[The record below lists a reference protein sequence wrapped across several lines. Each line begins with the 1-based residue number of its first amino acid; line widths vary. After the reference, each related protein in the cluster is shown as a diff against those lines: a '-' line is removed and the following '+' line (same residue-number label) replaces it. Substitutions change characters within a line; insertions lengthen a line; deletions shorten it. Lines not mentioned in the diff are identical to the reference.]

1 MARKKDTE
9 SEEMVVLPFGPP
21 ATDVYAVFKSM
32 DFLREN
38 TPEGVSMSLTEEDKQ
53 WIDKTVTD
61 GRKSSPPPSLAALRY
76 LEQNFKQ
83 YNFDLPVTQAQW
95 QNFVLT
101 KLVEQAN
108 DMDPKI
114 AKPALDTLAKT
125 SVVGLMVERQ
135 EISITHKTSEEL
147 EATLRN
153 AMRRYLGKNEKVIEG
168 EAIRA

>member
-1 MARKKDTE
+1 
-9 SEEMVVLPFGPP
+9 
-21 ATDVYAVFKSM
+21 
-32 DFLREN
+32 
-38 TPEGVSMSLTEEDKQ
+38 
-53 WIDKTVTD
+53 
-61 GRKSSPPPSLAALRY
+61 
-76 LEQNFKQ
+76 
-83 YNFDLPVTQAQW
+83 
-95 QNFVLT
+95 
-101 KLVEQAN
+101 
-108 DMDPKI
+108 MDPKI